1 MASPPA
7 SGASSC
13 LEQPIGGQGGG
24 EIVDVWLIADGG
36 VQQRSVEEL
45 ELLIAMQEGL
55 VWVDIPT
62 CDEEG
67 VRVLTEV
74 FGFHQLAVQDCLRR
88 NQIPKIHAYS
98 DHVFIVLH
106 APERGQGGQV
116 YSVELDQFIGPGFVV
131 TVHGPTDPAVD
142 SQVALRETRAVLKR
156 LESGRLRAASSFEL
170 SYAIVSALARH
181 QEAFVATLAQ
191 EAGRLE
197 QRLMTDQVDDPE
209 QFLEELFRARHELLV
224 VRTMAALGREI
235 YGRMVTLDRYV
246 PGASQA
252 LVADLADQLERVS
265 GLADG
270 QKDFLQG
277 VIEFYQTRTNTKM
290 TIAAE
295 RLAVIAAVTLP
306 ITALSSIYGM
316 NVIVNDRTHPVHLTV
331 VLVVMA
337 TMSLVLLRWTK
348 RQGWW

>member
-1 MASPPA
+1 M
-7 SGASSC
+7 
-13 LEQPIGGQGGG
+13 E
-24 EIVDVWLIADGG
+24 VWLIADGG
-36 VQQRSVEEL
+36 VEQRSTEEL
-45 ELLIAMQEGL
+45 ELLIALGEGL

-74 FGFHQLAVQDCLRR
+74 LGFHRLAVRDCVER
-88 NQIPKIHAYS
+88 NQVPKVHAYS
-98 DHVFIVLH
+98 DHVFLVLH
-106 APERGQGGQV
+106 APERGRGGAV
-116 YSVELDQFIGPGFVV
+116 RYVELDQFIGPGFLV
-131 TVHGPTDPAVD
+131 TVHGPLDAAV
-142 SQVALRETRAVLKR
+142 AP
-156 LESGRLRAASSFEL
+156 GSSFEL
-170 SYAIVSALARH
+170 SYAVVSALARH
-181 QEAFVATLAQ
+181 QEAFMSTLAQ
-191 EAGRLE
+191 ETGQLE
-197 QRLMTDQVDDPE
+197 QRLMADEVADPE

-224 VRTMAALGREI
+224 VRTMAALSREI
-235 YGRMVTLDRYV
+235 YGRMVTLERFV
-246 PGASQA
+246 PGASHA
-252 LVADLADQLERVS
+252 LVADLADQFARVS

-306 ITALSSIYGM
+306 ITALSSVYGM
-316 NVIVNDRTHPVHLTV
+316 NLIVNDHTQLAQLAV

-337 TMSLVLLRWTK
+337 AMSMTLLRWTK

>member
-1 MASPPA
+1 M
-7 SGASSC
+7 
-13 LEQPIGGQGGG
+13 
-24 EIVDVWLIADGG
+24 DVWVIADGG
-36 VQQRSVEEL
+36 VEQKAVEEL
-45 ELLIAMQEGL
+45 ELLIALQEGL

-67 VRVLTEV
+67 VRVLSEV
-74 FGFHQLAVQDCLRR
+74 FGFHPLAVRDCVER
-88 NQIPKIHAYS
+88 NQVPKVHAYS

-106 APERGQGGQV
+106 APERGRGGSV
-116 YSVELDQFIGPGFVV
+116 HYVELDQFVGPGFLV
-131 TVHGPTDPAVD
+131 TVHGPLDQAVNPD
-142 SQVALRETRAVLKR
+142 VALRETRAVLKR
-156 LESGRLRAASSFEL
+156 LESGRLRPDSSFEL
-170 SYAIVSALARH
+170 SYAIVTALARH
-181 QEAFVATLAQ
+181 QESFLAALAR
-191 EAGRLE
+191 EAGLLE
-197 QRLMTDQVDDPE
+197 QRVMGDEIDDAE
-209 QFLEELFRARHELLV
+209 QFLEELFRSRHELLV
-224 VRTMAALGREI
+224 VRTMAALSREI
-235 YGRMVTLDRYV
+235 YGRMVTLERFV

-252 LVADLADQLERVS
+252 LVADLADQFARVS

-316 NVIVNDRTHPVHLTV
+316 NVIVNDRTHPVHLAV

-337 TMSLVLLRWTK
+337 AMSMVLLRWTK

>member
-1 MASPPA
+1 M
-7 SGASSC
+7 
-13 LEQPIGGQGGG
+13 
-24 EIVDVWLIADGG
+24 DVWLFADGG
-36 VQQRSVEEL
+36 VERKPADEL
-45 ELLIAMQEGL
+45 EMLIALQDGL

-62 CDEEG
+62 CDEEA
-67 VRVLTEV
+67 VRVLSEV
-74 FGFHQLAVQDCLRR
+74 FGFHPLAVKDCVER
-88 NQIPKIHAYS
+88 NQIPKVHAYS

-106 APERGQGGQV
+106 APERGQGGSVHQ
-116 YSVELDQFIGPGFVV
+116 VELDQFIGPGFLV
-131 TVHGPTDPAVD
+131 TVHGPRNPAVPD
-142 SQVALRETRAVLKR
+142 EASLRETRAVLQR
-156 LESGRLRAASSFEL
+156 LESGRLRPSSSFEL
-170 SYAIVSALARH
+170 SYAVVSALARH

-191 EAGRLE
+191 EAGLLE
-197 QRLMTDQVDDPE
+197 QRLMADEIADPE

-235 YGRMVTLDRYV
+235 YGRMMTLERYV
-246 PGASQA
+246 PGASTS
-252 LVADLADQLERVS
+252 LVADLADQFARVS

-316 NVIVNDRTHPVHLTV
+316 NVIVNDRTRPLQLAA
-331 VLVVMA
+331 VLAVMA
-337 TMSLVLLRWTK
+337 TMSLILLRWTK

>member
-1 MASPPA
+1 M
-7 SGASSC
+7 
-13 LEQPIGGQGGG
+13 
-24 EIVDVWLIADGG
+24 DVWMVADGS
-36 VQQRSVEEL
+36 VEQRPVEEL
-45 ELLIAMQEGL
+45 EMLIALQEGL

-62 CDEEG
+62 CDEEA

-74 FGFHQLAVQDCLRR
+74 FGFHRLAVRDCVER
-88 NQIPKIHAYS
+88 NQVAKVHAYS

-106 APERGQGGQV
+106 APERGRGGNV
-116 YSVELDQFIGPGFVV
+116 HHVELDQFIGPGFLV
-131 TVHGPTDPAVD
+131 TVHGPLDPAVAPEA
-142 SQVALRETRAVLKR
+142 ALRETAAVRARV
-156 LESGRLRAASSFEL
+156 ESGRLRPSSSFEL
-170 SYAIVSALARH
+170 SYAIVSAVARH

-191 EAGRLE
+191 EAGLLE
-197 QRLMTDQVDDPE
+197 QRLMADEVPDAE

-224 VRTMAALGREI
+224 GRTMATLSREI
-235 YGRMVTLDRYV
+235 YGRMMTLERFV
-246 PGASQA
+246 PGASQSM
-252 LVADLADQLERVS
+252 VADLADQFARVN

-270 QKDFLQG
+270 QRDFLDG

-316 NVIVNDRTHPVHLTV
+316 NVIVNDRTHVVHLAV

-337 TMSLVLLRWTK
+337 AMSMILLRWTK

>member
-1 MASPPA
+1 M
-7 SGASSC
+7 
-13 LEQPIGGQGGG
+13 
-24 EIVDVWLIADGG
+24 DVWLIADGA
-36 VQQRSVEEL
+36 VEQRSAEEL
-45 ELLIAMQEGL
+45 EMLIALQEGL

-62 CDEEG
+62 CDQEG
-67 VRVLTEV
+67 ARVLSEV
-74 FGFHQLAVQDCLRR
+74 FGFHRLAVRDCVER
-88 NQIPKIHAYS
+88 NQVPKVHAYS
-98 DHVFIVLH
+98 DHVFLVLH
-106 APERGQGGQV
+106 APERGQGGSV
-116 YSVELDQFIGPGFVV
+116 HYVELDQFIGPGFLV
-131 TVHGPTDPAVD
+131 TVHGPLNPAILPD
-142 SQVALRETRAVLKR
+142 VALRETRAVRKR
-156 LESGRLRAASSFEL
+156 LESGRLRLSSSFEL

-181 QEAFVATLAQ
+181 QETFLASLAQ
-191 EAGRLE
+191 DAGLLE
-197 QRLMTDQVDDPE
+197 QRVMAEEIADPE

-224 VRTMAALGREI
+224 VRTMATLSREI
-235 YGRMVTLDRYV
+235 YARMVTLHRFV

-252 LVADLADQLERVS
+252 LVEDLADQFSRVS

-290 TIAAE
+290 MIAAE

-316 NVIVNDRTHPVHLTV
+316 NLIVNDRTQGPHLAV

-337 TMSLVLLRWTK
+337 AMSSVLLRWTK